1 MVEDSQGHVVYTS
14 QVYKILDKTPPAPA
28 PEDEQTTIVYQRY
41 VDEYQIAI
49 HDNSYWKLYPAYKN
63 ALTTA
68 LNTIN
73 EIDTE
78 TVTRD

>member
-14 QVYKILDKTPPAPA
+14 QVYKILDKTPEPPGI
-28 PEDEQTTIVYQRY
+28 EQDKTTIVYQRY
-41 VDEYQIAI
+41 VDQYQTAI

-68 LNTIN
+68 LNAMN
-73 EIDTE
+73 EIDRE